1 MNGGEH
7 NDFLTG
13 DAGVDFLAGGTG
25 KDIFDFNATTDSGTA
40 FGSRDF
46 IAEFRVAPGSSTAFE
61 DRFDLPTIDAKAGI
75 PGNDMSTLIGLS
87 GFTGFTGEG
96 QVRAV
101 QDGVNTLLQFNTT
114 GTGGTEMTITLGDF
128 IAASLTSADFF
139 E

>member
-46 IAEFRVAPGSSTAFE
+46 IADFQVAPGSSTAFE

-75 PGNDMSTLIGLS
+75 PGNDMFTFIGLS
-87 GFTGFTGEG
+87 GFTGEG

-128 IAASLTSADFF
+128 IAALLTSADFF